1 MNLLIFHSLFFISLY
16 RRVMRWSLVVDTMVR
31 RRAFSGQGQKCIPMC
46 KSPLDDLFHGIDTE
60 AFDIMLQDNG
70 DIMLLNP
77 GDDILY
83 DNGCIGCFAGITA
96 GDIPV
101 KILISHIRE
110 VFGQFGHNTG
120 AVAFADGIGASA
132 GKRTRVVRIP
142 VAFSMVSCCLRRSA
156 KKASSLA

>member
-1 MNLLIFHSLFFISLY
+1 MNLLLIFHSLFFISLY

-132 GKRTRVVRIP
+132 GKTDKGCPDTGGIFNGILLF
-142 VAFSMVSCCLRRSA
+142 A
-156 KKASSLA
+156 

>member
-1 MNLLIFHSLFFISLY
+1 
-16 RRVMRWSLVVDTMVR
+16 MRWLLVVDTMVR

-120 AVAFADGIGASA
+120 ENGQGLSGYRWHFQWYPAVCVDRQ
-132 GKRTRVVRIP
+132 KRHPRWHRFWNNRV
-142 VAFSMVSCCLRRSA
+142 
-156 KKASSLA
+156 

>member
-46 KSPLDDLFHGIDTE
+46 KSPLDDLFHGIDAE

-77 GDDILY
+77 GDDILN

-120 AVAFADGIGASA
+120 AVAFADGIGTSA
-132 GKRTRVVRIP
+132 GKTDKGCPDAGGIFNGILLF
-142 VAFSMVSCCLRRSA
+142 A
-156 KKASSLA
+156 

>member
-1 MNLLIFHSLFFISLY
+1 MNSLIFSQPSFLY
-16 RRVMRWSLVVDTMVR
+16 RGTMRWLLVVDTMVR

-46 KSPLDDLFHGIDTE
+46 KSPLDNLFHGIDAE

-77 GDDILY
+77 GDDILN

-101 KILISHIRE
+101 KILISI
-110 VFGQFGHNTG
+110 
-120 AVAFADGIGASA
+120 S
-132 GKRTRVVRIP
+132 VRSLVSLVIIP
-142 VAFSMVSCCLRRSA
+142 EQ
-156 KKASSLA
+156 

>member
-1 MNLLIFHSLFFISLY
+1 
-16 RRVMRWSLVVDTMVR
+16 MVR

-46 KSPLDDLFHGIDTE
+46 KSPLDNLFHGIDAE

-77 GDDILY
+77 GDDILN

-120 AVAFADGIGASA
+120 AVAFADGIGTSA
-132 GKRTRVVRIP
+132 GKTDKGCPDAGGIFNGILLFCVDRQKSILTGIDFGIIMCSTVNANGMTGVC
-142 VAFSMVSCCLRRSA
+142 FGF
-156 KKASSLA
+156 

>member
-1 MNLLIFHSLFFISLY
+1 
-16 RRVMRWSLVVDTMVR
+16 MRWSLVVDTMVR

-46 KSPLDDLFHGIDTE
+46 KSPLDDLFHSIDTE

-83 DNGCIGCFAGITA
+83 DNGCTGCFAGITA

-132 GKRTRVVRIP
+132 GKTDKGCPDTGGI
-142 VAFSMVSCCLRRSA
+142 FNGIL
-156 KKASSLA
+156 LFT

>member
-16 RRVMRWSLVVDTMVR
+16 RGVMRWLLVVDTMVR

-77 GDDILY
+77 GDEVAYVEPSFVSYLPCVVMADGVPVPSQ
-83 DNGCIGCFAGITA
+83 NT
-96 GDIPV
+96 DIPY
-101 KILISHIRE
+101 
-110 VFGQFGHNTG
+110 
-120 AVAFADGIGASA
+120 
-132 GKRTRVVRIP
+132 P
-142 VAFSMVSCCLRRSA
+142 
-156 KKASSLA
+156 